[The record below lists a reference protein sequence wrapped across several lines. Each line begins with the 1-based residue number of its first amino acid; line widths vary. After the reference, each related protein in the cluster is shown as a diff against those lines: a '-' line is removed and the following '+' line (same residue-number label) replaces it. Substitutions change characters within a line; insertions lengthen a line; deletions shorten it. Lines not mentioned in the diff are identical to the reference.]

1 MTSTAELLSQGWQL
15 HLAGQLKTAE
25 QRYRQALQLAPT
37 DPNAW
42 CYLGMA
48 CHDQDRLDEA
58 VAAYRK
64 AIRLLPDFPIV
75 ESVSPAA
82 VVFCTMASAVV

>member
-64 AIRLLPDFPIV
+64 AIRLQPDFPIALNNLGN
-75 ESVSPAA
+75 SLRLQRKID
-82 VVFCTMASAVV
+82 